1 MTAPDGGV
9 RVVVATSTCLTLE
22 QARELGITL
31 VPLRIGVDG
40 RDYRDM
46 IDITPAELY
55 RLLRERVIPTTAAP
69 TLGDYLAA
77 FDSAS
82 GPVLCLTVGSRIS
95 AMDEAARLAAEA
107 SANARVEVME
117 TGTAAGGL
125 RLVALAAA
133 RLAAEGLDL
142 DELSRRVRDI
152 CERVEMAGMLETV
165 EFLARSGRVPE
176 IAHWGSSVL
185 KVRPVVRFQAG
196 SGSLVS
202 LVRSPSRGLD
212 EMRKLVRQGA
222 RRQGA
227 GACGQG
233 LSCTVFHGDAL
244 ELAEEL
250 EARLRQDLPA
260 ADLSISEMTAAMAI
274 HVGPGVVGEA
284 FYVDPA
290 GAG

>member
-1 MTAPDGGV
+1 MTVPDGGV

-22 QARELGITL
+22 QAHELGIIL

-69 TLGDYLAA
+69 TLGDYLTA

-107 SANARVEVME
+107 SANGRVEVLE